1 MPGSIPAFATIRIH
15 VTTQLPLSKVPEA
28 KLPALDVLETPPLSL
43 GRMAWLKFR
52 RHKMALVGVGIL
64 VFLILYCT
72 LGSFVFS
79 ERYANYNETGIALN
93 PPSARHPFGTDVI
106 GRDILARTI
115 YGGQISLL
123 IGLVAVMIETSV
135 GIIIGALSGYFGGLV
150 DNLLMRLTESILII
164 PQIFLLLVMAKFF
177 AGDIPDIH
185 LFGRDFSGSV
195 IVIIII
201 IGLTSWPYLA
211 RIVRAE
217 FLSLKENE
225 FVLAARATGTST
237 FDIIFRHILPNSI
250 APIVVSATLGVA
262 NAITLEAYISFL
274 GLGVRPPTATWG
286 NMLEGAYNYIDKP
299 YYWLWLFP
307 GLLILLIVLAINFVG
322 DGLRDALDPRSR
334 TV

>member
-1 MPGSIPAFATIRIH
+1 MTDLA
-15 VTTQLPLSKVPEA
+15 LPLPDQ
-28 KLPALDVLETPPLSL
+28 LDSPPLTL
-43 GRMAWLKFR
+43 GRLAWLRFR
-52 RHKMALVGVGIL
+52 RHRMALIGMGLLALL
-64 VFLILYCT
+64 VLYCT
-72 LGSFVFS
+72 VGALFFT
-79 ERYANYNETGIALN
+79 EKFANFNDTGIALQ
-93 PPSARHPFGTDVI
+93 PPSAAHPFGTDVI

-123 IGLVAVMIETSV
+123 IGLTAVLLEVTLGV
-135 GIIIGALSGYFGGLV
+135 LIGAFAGYFGGWV
-150 DNLLMRLTESILII
+150 DSLLMRFTEAVLII

-177 AGDIPDIH
+177 AGDLPDVNI
-185 LFGRDFSGSV
+185 LGRVLSSSV
-195 IVIIII
+195 IVIIVI

-217 FLSLKENE
+217 FLKLKENE

-237 FDIIFRHILPNSI
+237 LEIIFLHILPNSI

-286 NMLEGAYNYIDKP
+286 NMLEGAYSYIDTA
-299 YYWLWLFP
+299 YWLWLFP
-307 GLLILLIVLAINFVG
+307 GLLILLIVLSINFVG

-334 TV
+334 TI